1 MTNKEYQDQMKEHEK
16 RMEEIDKAHF
26 DKLSAEWEV
35 QKPVTFSMKELV
47 FLRKATLD
55 SIGMYY
61 KVFREED
68 PDMRAVMH
76 KVDKLIEDMEIEIR
90 DRE

>member
-1 MTNKEYQDQMKEHEK
+1 MTDKEHQK
-16 RMEEIDKAHF
+16 KLEEVHQNHMA
-26 DKLSAEWEV
+26 KLSAEWEV
-35 QKPVTFSMKELV
+35 QKPVTFSMKELNL
-47 FLRKATLD
+47 LRHATLD
-55 SIGMYY
+55 SIGACYELCG
-61 KVFREED
+61 EEN

>member
-1 MTNKEYQDQMKEHEK
+1 MTDKELAK
-16 RMEEIDKAHF
+16 RMEEIDKAHW

-35 QKPVTFSMKELV
+35 QKPVTFSMKELNL
-47 FLRKATLD
+47 LRHATLD
-55 SIGMYY
+55 SIGAYY
-61 KVFREED
+61 ELCGEEN
-68 PDMRAVMH
+68 PDMRAVMR

>member
-1 MTNKEYQDQMKEHEK
+1 MMDNEHEK
-16 RMEEIDKAHF
+16 RMKEIDKAYF

-47 FLRKATLD
+47 FLRHATLD
-55 SIGMYY
+55 SIGKYY
-61 KVFREED
+61 ESYGEEN
-68 PDMRAVMH
+68 PDMRAVMR

>member
-1 MTNKEYQDQMKEHEK
+1 MMDKEHDK
-16 RMEEIDKAHF
+16 RMEEIDRAHF
-26 DKLSAEWEV
+26 DKLAAEWEV
-35 QKPVTFSMKELV
+35 QKPVTFSMKELNL
-47 FLRKATLD
+47 LRHATLD

-61 KVFREED
+61 KSCGEEN
-68 PDMRAVMH
+68 PDMRAVMR

>member
-1 MTNKEYQDQMKEHEK
+1 MTDKEYEK
-16 RMEEIDKAHF
+16 RMGEIDKAHF

-35 QKPVTFSMKELV
+35 QKPVTFSMKELNL
-47 FLRKATLD
+47 LRHATLD
-55 SIGMYY
+55 SIGACYELCG
-61 KVFREED
+61 EEN
-68 PDMRAVMH
+68 PDMRAVMR